1 MTVTLILFC
10 RSDSVAW
17 NIHKMSGAGIQC
29 SAFVV
34 KEKVNIT
41 LIDLYRFYMI
51 SLKDGILFLQIIK
64 IVHFD
69 DTNMHRSHYL
79 ILRLVY
85 FLKHALSLCL
95 RLKYLKER

>member
-51 SLKDGILFLQIIK
+51 SLKDGILFLK
-64 IVHFD
+64 ISKCFYTFD
-69 DTNMHRSHYL
+69 SQML
-79 ILRLVY
+79 Y
-85 FLKHALSLCL
+85 FKH
-95 RLKYLKER
+95 

>member
-34 KEKVNIT
+34 KEKVNVT

-51 SLKDGILFLQIIK
+51 SLKDGILFLQISK
-64 IVHFD
+64 CFYTFD
-69 DTNMHRSHYL
+69 SQMF
-79 ILRLVY
+79 Y
-85 FLKHALSLCL
+85 FKH
-95 RLKYLKER
+95 